1 MKTVTL
7 KIIADTSSAVSSLGN
22 LKSVGGNLDTTFE
35 KMGGTLT
42 NIGNGFSN
50 MATGLVK
57 TGAGFAPVIA
67 GAGASVKTFTNFD
80 DAMRQVQAT
89 MGGTESDYKKL
100 ESAAREMGRTTR
112 YTATDAAEALNYL
125 ALAGYDTD
133 KAIATLP
140 KVLQLASAGNM
151 DLAKASDLV
160 TDSMSILNIEIEQ
173 ADDFIDKMAKTSQKS
188 NTTVEQLGE
197 AYLTTG
203 GLINIL
209 NGNVDEA
216 NVLLGVLADNGF
228 KGAEGGTKLRNVI
241 QSLTSPTSKAA
252 ETLDE
257 LGVSVEDVEGNMRP
271 MPDILSDL
279 NESLADMG
287 DVEKADTL
295 NKIFNRADISAVN
308 SLLDTSSE
316 RYADL
321 ANEMLNAEGTAKQMS
336 DTLES
341 GLGGSF
347 RTLKSMIEDLAIEI
361 GQNLAPYI
369 ETGIEHFKNFL
380 DAIQPFMPLISK
392 VIGVV
397 ALLAGA
403 MLALAPV
410 FIVVGTTFKTLG
422 NILNKVSGLFKILKV
437 VIAVIGGPATLLIAS
452 IIAVIAI
459 LWIFRDKVTEIFN
472 AVIDFLA
479 SIFEPIWQAVTS
491 VWDQLVTFFTEWG
504 TKIWDKISETW
515 TNIVT
520 TLTEFIAPIFAAVVG
535 AFIQIYEALKPVI
548 EFIFNLI
555 VDVWNFIVPIISEA
569 MSFIWDIV
577 VPIWDLIAAAISI
590 VMDIIWTIITTA
602 WDLISTVIGVAMDV
616 IWTILTTA
624 WDFIVT
630 LIGGN
635 LDLIL
640 TVITAVW
647 DIIVGV
653 LKLAWDVII
662 TIITV
667 AIAIIVPI
675 LEVAWNVIK
684 AVIKF
689 AMDYIV
695 PVIKVAFDVIKTV
708 ITVVM
713 NIIKTVIT
721 TIWNVIK
728 TVITTVV
735 NVIKTVITTVWNAIK
750 TSITTIMDAIKG
762 VIETVWNAIKTV
774 IEVVVDFILGLFD
787 KWNSLKDTVSNI
799 FNAVKDAI
807 MAPLEAA
814 KDFVDGIVGW
824 ISDKLGSL
832 GNIIGKLNP
841 FTNGAFGGRTAME
854 FSTSETRS
862 LNLAGGEMALGGGIQ
877 GFTGGSLG
885 NLGGLPTSTQ
895 FRQDNDNSVNIQNL
909 TINAKS
915 QNPKE
920 IEKVLLNLSKRSG
933 K

>member
-1 MKTVTL
+1 MKAVTL

-22 LKSVGGNLDTTFE
+22 LKNVGSDLDTSFS
-35 KMGGTLT
+35 KIGGTLT
-42 NIGNGFSN
+42 NVGNGFNN
-50 MATGLVK
+50 MATGLLK
-57 TGAGFAPVIA
+57 TGAGFTPVIA
-67 GAGASVKTFTNFD
+67 GAGASVKTFATFD

-89 MGGTESDYKKL
+89 MGGTESDYQKL
-100 ESAAREMGRTTR
+100 ESAAREMGRATR
-112 YTATDAAEALNYL
+112 FSATESAEALNYL

-173 ADDFIDKMAKTSQKS
+173 ADDFIDKMARTSQKS
-188 NTTVEQLGE
+188 NTSVEQLGE

-203 GLINIL
+203 GLINVL
-209 NGNVDEA
+209 NGGVDEA

-241 QSLTSPTSKAA
+241 QSLTSPTSKAS
-252 ETLDE
+252 ETLNE
-257 LGVSVEDVEGNMRP
+257 LGVSVEDAEGNMRP
-271 MPDILSDL
+271 MPDIIDDL
-279 NESLADMG
+279 NGSLDGMG
-287 DVEKADTL
+287 DVAKADTL

-308 SLLDTSSE
+308 SLLDTSSD
-316 RYADL
+316 RYSDL
-321 ANEMLNAEGTAKQMS
+321 ANEMLNAEGTAQQMS

-347 RTLKSMIEDLAIEI
+347 RTLKSMIEDVGIEI

-397 ALLAGA
+397 ALFGGA
-403 MLALAPV
+403 MLALAPI
-410 FIVVGTTFKTLG
+410 FMVVGTIFTTLG
-422 NILNKVSGLFKILKV
+422 TILTKVSGLFKTLKV
-437 VIAVIGGPATLLIAS
+437 VIAVIGAPATLLIAA
-452 IIAVIAI
+452 IIAVIAV

-472 AVIDFLA
+472 AVIDFLG
-479 SIFEPIWQAVTS
+479 SIFKPIWEAVTA
-491 VWDQLVTFFTEWG
+491 VWNQLVDFFTEWG
-504 TKIWDKISETW
+504 TKIWNKISEIW

-520 TLTEFIAPIFAAVVG
+520 VLTEFVEPIFEAVVG
-535 AFIQIYEALKPVI
+535 AFIQIYEALVPVI
-548 EFIFNLI
+548 DFIFNLI
-555 VDVWNFIVPIISEA
+555 ADIWAVIVPIISEA
-569 MSFIWDIV
+569 MSFIWGVI
-577 VPIWDLIAAAISI
+577 VPIWDLISTAIGI
-590 VMDIIWTIITTA
+590 V
-602 WDLISTVIGVAMDV
+602 MDV
-616 IWTILTTA
+616 IWTIISTV
-624 WDFIVT
+624 WDLIVSI
-630 LIGGN
+630 IGDN
-635 LDLIL
+635 MDLIL
-640 TVITAVW
+640 TVISSVW
-647 DIIVGV
+647 DVIVTIISV
-653 LKLAWDVII
+653 AWDVIM
-662 TIITV
+662 TVITV

-675 LEVAWNVIK
+675 LQAAWDIIK
-684 AVIKF
+684 SVIKF

-713 NIIKTVIT
+713 NIIKTIIT

-735 NVIKTVITTVWNAIK
+735 NIIKTVITTVWNAIK
-750 TSITTIMDAIKG
+750 TVITTVMDAIKG
-762 VIETVWNAIKTV
+762 VIETVWNAIKSV

-814 KDFVDGIVGW
+814 KDFVDGIVSW
-824 ISDKLGSL
+824 ISDKIGGLGD
-832 GNIIGKLNP
+832 IIGKLNP
-841 FTNGAFGGRTAME
+841 FTNGAIGGRTAME
-854 FSTSETRS
+854 FKSSETRS
-862 LNLAGGEMALGGGIQ
+862 VNFSGGEMALNGRSQ

-885 NLGGLPTSTQ
+885 NLGGLSASTQ

>member
-1 MKTVTL
+1 MKSVIF
-7 KIIADTSSAVSSLGN
+7 KILADTSSAVSSLGN
-22 LKSVGGNLDTTFE
+22 LKNVGGNLDVAFG

-42 NIGNGFSN
+42 NVGNGFNN
-50 MATGLVK
+50 MATGLLK
-57 TGAGFAPVIA
+57 TGAGFTPVIA
-67 GAGASVKTFTNFD
+67 GAGASVKTFATFD

-100 ESAAREMGRTTR
+100 ESSAREMGRATKFS
-112 YTATDAAEALNYL
+112 ATDSAEALNYL

-160 TDSMSILNIEIEQ
+160 TDSMSILNIEIDQ
-173 ADDFIDKMAKTSQKS
+173 ADDFIDKMARTSQKS
-188 NTTVEQLGE
+188 NTSVEQLGE

-209 NGNVDEA
+209 NGGVDEA
-216 NVLLGVLADNGF
+216 NILLGVFADNGF

-241 QSLTSPTSKAA
+241 QSLTSPTSKAS

-257 LGVSVEDVEGNMRP
+257 LGVSVEDAEGNMRP
-271 MPDILSDL
+271 MPDIIEDL
-279 NESLADMG
+279 NDSLNGMG
-287 DVEKADTL
+287 DVAKADTL

-308 SLLDTSSE
+308 SLLDTSSD
-316 RYADL
+316 RYSDL
-321 ANEMLNAEGTAKQMS
+321 ANEMLNAEGTAQQMS

-347 RTLKSMIEDLAIEI
+347 RTLKSMIEDVGIEI

-392 VIGVV
+392 VIGVI
-397 ALLAGA
+397 ALFGGA
-403 MLALAPV
+403 MLALAPI
-410 FIVVGTTFKTLG
+410 FMVVGTIFKTLG
-422 NILNKVSGLFKILKV
+422 TILTKLSSLFKILKL
-437 VIAVIGGPATLLIAS
+437 VIAVIAGPATLLIAT
-452 IIAVIAI
+452 IIAVIAV
-459 LWIFRDKVTEIFN
+459 LWIFRDKVAEIFN
-472 AVIDFLA
+472 AVIDFLV
-479 SIFEPIWQAVTS
+479 SIFEPIWKAVTS
-491 VWDQLVTFFTEWG
+491 VWEQLVDFFTEWG
-504 TKIWDKISETW
+504 TKIWNKISEIW

-520 TLTEFIAPIFAAVVG
+520 VLTEFFEPIFEAVVG

-548 EFIFNLI
+548 DFIFNLI

-569 MSFIWDIV
+569 MSFIWDII
-577 VPIWDLIAAAISI
+577 VPIWDLIATAIGI
-590 VMDIIWTIITTA
+590 V
-602 WDLISTVIGVAMDV
+602 MDV
-616 IWTILTTA
+616 IWTIISSA

-640 TVITAVW
+640 TVIVAVW
-647 DIIVGV
+647 DIIVAV
-653 LKLAWDVII
+653 LKVAWDIII
-662 TIITV
+662 TVITV

-675 LEVAWNVIK
+675 LQVAWDIIK
-684 AVIKF
+684 NVIKF
-689 AMDYIV
+689 AMEYIV

-713 NIIKTVIT
+713 NVIKVVIT

-750 TSITTIMDAIKG
+750 TVITTVMDAIKN
-762 VIETVWNAIKTV
+762 VIETIWNAIKSV
-774 IEVVVDFILGLFD
+774 IEVVVDFVLGLFD

-824 ISDKLGSL
+824 ISDKIGGL

-841 FTNGAFGGRTAME
+841 FTNGAIGGKSAME
-854 FSTSETRS
+854 FSVLNNRS
-862 LNLAGGEMALGGGIQ
+862 VNFTGGEMALSGGMQ

-885 NLGGLPTSTQ
+885 NLGGLSASTQ